1 MSKWKGKRLQLPKE
15 MHSTIMSHLP
25 AYFKQRIKD
34 HIFQTHML
42 MAEFNVHVQT
52 NEALEAELKEI
63 IDQYDSNNNT
73 SKRSI
78 VGIELD
84 MDGEFVLSVHR
95 NEPADRFN
103 RTPYKTTKTHSRA
116 VEKKEPP
123 QKKPPQKTQ
132 KKGFMKTA
140 PAITPTKVVK
150 PKGNGQ
156 FVDDGLSSLFAEEEA
171 APISKPPV
179 NKEIKA
185 EKPVAEIEETIE
197 ENPII
202 NSEST
207 KQAKVRLR
215 FGDTQ
220 KPKTTTGKLGS
231 GSLESLLQD
240 DMKRFAG
247 KRPWEDD

>member
-25 AYFKQRIKD
+25 AYFKERLKD

-52 NEALEAELKEI
+52 NEALEAELKGI
-63 IDQYDSNNNT
+63 VDQYDSDNNT
-73 SKRSI
+73 SKRSS

-103 RTPYKTTKTHSRA
+103 RTPYKTTKTRRST

-123 QKKPPQKTQ
+123 KKKPPQKTQ

-150 PKGNGQ
+150 PNGNGQ

-171 APISKPPV
+171 APVSKPPV
-179 NKEIKA
+179 KSAPKA
-185 EKPVAEIEETIE
+185 EEPKE
-197 ENPII
+197 
-202 NSEST
+202 
-207 KQAKVRLR
+207 AKVRLR
-215 FGDTQ
+215 FGDAQ

-247 KRPWEDD
+247 KRPWDDD

>member
-52 NEALEAELKEI
+52 NEALEAELKGI
-63 IDQYDSNNNT
+63 VDQYDSNNNT

-103 RTPYKTTKTHSRA
+103 RTPYKTTATHSSA

-132 KKGFMKTA
+132 KKGFMKLHQ
-140 PAITPTKVVK
+140 PSPL
-150 PKGNGQ
+150 PKSSNQ
-156 FVDDGLSSLFAEEEA
+156 RATVNLLMMASAHYSQKMTHPLS
-171 APISKPPV
+171 P
-179 NKEIKA
+179 
-185 EKPVAEIEETIE
+185 
-197 ENPII
+197 
-202 NSEST
+202 
-207 KQAKVRLR
+207 
-215 FGDTQ
+215 
-220 KPKTTTGKLGS
+220 
-231 GSLESLLQD
+231 SLL
-240 DMKRFAG
+240 
-247 KRPWEDD
+247 